1 MVKLDKVSPILLLSA
16 PYEKKPSWV
25 LKARILFRRVIPE
38 VFSFTVTNN
47 NSNCNFKMMAI

>member
-1 MVKLDKVSPILLLSA
+1 VKLDKVSPILLLSA